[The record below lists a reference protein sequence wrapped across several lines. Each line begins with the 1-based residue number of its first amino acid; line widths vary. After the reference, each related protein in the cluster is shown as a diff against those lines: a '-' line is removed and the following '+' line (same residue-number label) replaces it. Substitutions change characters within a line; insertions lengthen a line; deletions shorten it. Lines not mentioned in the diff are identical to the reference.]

1 MCFNFPDTR
10 LSCFLECI
18 PTSPFGAGMWETN
31 VHSPPLLTNKLIL
44 FWYFKVE
51 SCFQKKFLGFLFS
64 VAKPSDDEIAYHWL
78 KYQCWSAL
86 GKRQHFSHDFVPPTK
101 EGIFPCSYSQG
112 GGALQIQAVSPQR
125 GMWKKEA
132 FFFFFKSSELCYHRQ
147 VSPTVSYISFLGKE
161 HWASAIAEACA
172 LLINCCFRRVEA
184 PRGNTHS
191 RWHLKVFLFYRDF
204 RLLTL

>member
-1 MCFNFPDTR
+1 MFIPPPCWQISWFYFDILK
-10 LSCFLECI
+10 LSLVFKRSFLVFFFLLPNLLMMKSPITDSNTSAEVPWGRGSISPMTLCLPQKRESSPVLTHRAEGPCRSRQSLRKEEC
-18 PTSPFGAGMWETN
+18 ERR
-31 VHSPPLLTNKLIL
+31 KL
-44 FWYFKVE
+44 
-51 SCFQKKFLGFLFS
+51 S
-64 VAKPSDDEIAYHWL
+64 
-78 KYQCWSAL
+78 
-86 GKRQHFSHDFVPPTK
+86 
-101 EGIFPCSYSQG
+101 
-112 GGALQIQAVSPQR
+112 
-125 GMWKKEA
+125 
-132 FFFFFKSSELCYHRQ
+132 FFFFKSSELCYHRQ